1 MEKGKVK
8 ESAKTKA
15 KTPSKADS
23 TERQP
28 GGAVFTAPLLTLV
41 IYILLT
47 FSRFLDLEALKYRDN
62 VYLSI
67 IILQLIIFMLPAL
80 FFCKLKG
87 TGYSLRL
94 NLRLFAPTRIW
105 FLVLS
110 ALTLLTGTAVI
121 RLAELGYTGT
131 IESFT
136 LYDRFMPLA
145 SQSVSNIIYVVIT
158 FALLPALTEEFV
170 FRSIIITEYEEGG
183 YGGLCAAL
191 MSALLFALLH
201 SSISQFPV
209 YLLGGIIFSAVVI
222 VTRSVFAA
230 MAVHFLNNIYQ
241 LFLEPFIFSLIKHPQ
256 NMVFLIFT
264 CVVLFLV
271 CLALM
276 LGQIE
281 KIYYIYGVTNRE
293 TPAWVKNRTKTPA
306 RAIIEAL
313 VSPTFLLCVLV
324 FVIVT
329 LGIAENL

>member
-1 MEKGKVK
+1 MDKGKIK
-8 ESAKTKA
+8 DKAPGAES
-15 KTPSKADS
+15 SS
-23 TERQP
+23 ERQL
-28 GGAVFTAPLLTLV
+28 GTAVFTAPLLTLV
-41 IYILLT
+41 IYLLLT
-47 FSRFLDLEALKYRDN
+47 FSRLIDIEQLKYRDN
-62 VYLSI
+62 IYLSI

-94 NLRLFAPTRIW
+94 NLRFFAPTRIW
-105 FLVLS
+105 FIVLS
-110 ALTLLTGTAVI
+110 ALTLLTGSAVI

-136 LYDRFMPLA
+136 LYDRFMPFALL
-145 SQSVSNIIYVVIT
+145 SVTNIIYVIIT
-158 FALLPALTEEFV
+158 FAALPAITEEFV

-183 YGGLCAAL
+183 YGGVCAAPIA
-191 MSALLFALLH
+191 ALLFSLLH

-209 YLLGGIIFSAVVI
+209 YFLGGIIFSAVVI

-264 CVVLFLV
+264 CVVLFLI
-271 CLALM
+271 CLALT
-276 LGQIE
+276 LGQVE
-281 KIYYIYGVTNRE
+281 KIYYLYGVTNRE
-293 TPAWVKNRTKTPA
+293 TPAWVKNRKKSPM
-306 RAIIEAL
+306 RATLEAL

-329 LGIAENL
+329 LGISENI